1 MASKIYFRFS
11 SMNAG
16 KSTSLLQ
23 AAFNYEEHQKKVL
36 LFTSAVDTRYGVGMI
51 TSRLGVQRPAI
62 TFDTKFD
69 FVDYYKTHGP
79 VDCIL
84 IDEAQFLT
92 PDQVKD
98 LHRLA
103 HMHNVPVMAY
113 GLRSDFMGNP
123 FPGSVYLLA
132 LAETIEEIKTICHCG
147 RKATMNMRLGSNGEM
162 AVEGAQI
169 AIGGNDLYR
178 QVCAQHFY
186 EKNAGLAK
194 K

>member
-1 MASKIYFRFS
+1 MASKMYFRFS

-16 KSTSLLQ
+16 KSTALLQ
-23 AAFNYEEHQKKVL
+23 AAFNYEENQKKVL
-36 LFTSAVDTRYGVGMI
+36 LFTSSVDTRYGIGMI
-51 TSRLGVQRPAI
+51 TSRLGVQRAAV
-62 TFDTKFD
+62 TFDTEFD
-69 FVDYYKTHGP
+69 FAGYYREHGP
-79 VDCIL
+79 VDCIM

-92 PDQVKD
+92 PRQVTD

-103 HMHNVPVMAY
+103 HGQDVPVMAY
-113 GLRSDFMGNP
+113 GLRTDFQGNP

-147 RKATMNMRLGSNGEM
+147 RKATMNMRIGSDGKM
-162 AVEGAQI
+162 AVEGDQI

-186 EKNAGLAK
+186 EKNAGPAK
-194 K
+194 